1 MDTIKVGGV
10 GGGGTIGEAV
20 VARRRRSYSSEE
32 KQRLVA
38 ESYEP
43 GTSVALVARRH
54 ADIRS
59 RRRCLGCCARRGR
72 PGSRRR
78 AVLAVGHRQVTG
90 GPGLPRRG

>member
-54 ADIRS
+54 ATDVHCQPIE
-59 RRRCLGCCARRGR
+59 LNYG
-72 PGSRRR
+72 P
-78 AVLAVGHRQVTG
+78 VTG
-90 GPGLPRRG
+90 